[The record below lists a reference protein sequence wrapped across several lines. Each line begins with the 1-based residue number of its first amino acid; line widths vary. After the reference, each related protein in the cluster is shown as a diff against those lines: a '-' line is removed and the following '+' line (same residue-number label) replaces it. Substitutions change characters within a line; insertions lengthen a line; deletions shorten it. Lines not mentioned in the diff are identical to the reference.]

1 MSSST
6 LKGER
11 QIKKDNNHV
20 AEDWVHF
27 VKLPEICHFL
37 RIHFGCTG
45 VS

>member
-11 QIKKDNNHV
+11 QKKKDNNHV
-20 AEDWVHF
+20 TEDCVHF
-27 VKLPEICHFL
+27 VKLPDICHFF